1 VGFFCYSPFF
11 SLNLGIAQNLTNH
24 TKMEE
29 YRKLNI
35 KEWAVEDRPR
45 EKMVYRGLSSLSD
58 AELIAI
64 LIGSGNQDETA
75 VELSRRIME
84 RVKNNLNELGRL
96 NIEDL
101 KKFKGIGEAKA
112 ITIIAAMELGRR
124 RNHSDV
130 LEMDKITGSKDVA
143 RFFRPII
150 GDLPHEEF
158 WALFLNRQNRIIDK
172 QRLSQGG
179 LTGTVIDVRLVLKLA
194 LEKHATSLIFAHN
207 HPSGNLDPS
216 DADKKITRQLK
227 ESAKIMD
234 IPLIDHLIITQ
245 GGFYSFADEG
255 IL

>member
-1 VGFFCYSPFF
+1 
-11 SLNLGIAQNLTNH
+11 
-24 TKMEE
+24 MEE

-35 KEWAVEDRPR
+35 KDWAVEDRPR

-64 LIGSGNQDETA
+64 LIGSGNHDETA
-75 VELSRRIME
+75 VELSRRILE
-84 RVKNNLNELGRL
+84 KVKNNLHELGKL
-96 NIEDL
+96 NLEDL

-112 ITIIAAMELGRR
+112 ISIIAAMELGRR
-124 RNHSDV
+124 RNQSSV

-143 RFFRPII
+143 QYLRPLI

-158 WALFLNRQNRIIDK
+158 WAVFLNRQNKIIDR

-179 LTGTVIDVRLVLKLA
+179 LTGTVIDVRLVLKMA

-227 ESAKIMD
+227 DSARIMD
-234 IPLIDHLIITQ
+234 IPLLDHLIITQ
-245 GGFYSFADEG
+245 GGYYSFADEG

>member
-1 VGFFCYSPFF
+1 
-11 SLNLGIAQNLTNH
+11 
-24 TKMEE
+24 MEE

>member
-1 VGFFCYSPFF
+1 
-11 SLNLGIAQNLTNH
+11 
-24 TKMEE
+24 
-29 YRKLNI
+29 
-35 KEWAVEDRPR
+35 
-45 EKMVYRGLSSLSD
+45 
-58 AELIAI
+58 
-64 LIGSGNQDETA
+64 
-75 VELSRRIME
+75 
-84 RVKNNLNELGRL
+84 
-96 NIEDL
+96 
-101 KKFKGIGEAKA
+101 
-112 ITIIAAMELGRR
+112 
-124 RNHSDV
+124 
-130 LEMDKITGSKDVA
+130 MDKITGSKDVA

-245 GGFYSFADEG
+245 GGYYSFADEG

>member
-1 VGFFCYSPFF
+1 
-11 SLNLGIAQNLTNH
+11 
-24 TKMEE
+24 MEE

-64 LIGSGNQDETA
+64 LIGSGNQEETA

-84 RVKNNLNELGRL
+84 RVKNNLNELGKL
-96 NIEDL
+96 SIEDL

-124 RNHSDV
+124 RNQSDV
-130 LEMDKITGSKDVA
+130 LEMDKIVGSKDVA
-143 RFFRPII
+143 RYFRPII

-158 WALFLNRQNRIIDK
+158 WALFLNRQNKIIDK

-179 LTGTVIDVRLVLKLA
+179 LTGTVIDVRLVLKMA

-234 IPLIDHLIITQ
+234 IPLLDHLIITQ
-245 GGFYSFADEG
+245 GGYYSFADEG

>member
-1 VGFFCYSPFF
+1 
-11 SLNLGIAQNLTNH
+11 
-24 TKMEE
+24 MEE

-45 EKMVYRGLSSLSD
+45 EKLVYRGLTSLSD

-64 LIGSGNQDETA
+64 LISSGNHEETA

-84 RVKNNLNELGRL
+84 KVKNNLHELGKL

-124 RNHSDV
+124 RNYSDV
-130 LEMDKITGSKDVA
+130 LELDKITGSKDA
-143 RFFRPII
+143 SRFFRPII

-158 WALFLNRQNRIIDK
+158 WALFLNRQNKIIDK
-172 QRLSQGG
+172 QKLSMGG
-179 LTGTVIDVRLVLKLA
+179 LTGTVIDVRLVLKMA
-194 LEKHATSLIFAHN
+194 LEKHATSIIFAHN

-216 DADKKITRQLK
+216 EADKKITRQLK
-227 ESAKIMD
+227 ESGKIMD

-245 GGFYSFADEG
+245 GGYYSFADEG
-255 IL
+255 TL

>member
-1 VGFFCYSPFF
+1 
-11 SLNLGIAQNLTNH
+11 
-24 TKMEE
+24 MEE

-124 RNHSDV
+124 RNHSDI

-245 GGFYSFADEG
+245 GGYYSFADEG